1 MKLKAKLTP
10 FSSIVR
16 YVSTGRNALI
26 GLELEHAVGTCDGI
40 CQQDGQ
46 QHFNCAPFHG
56 IYVRETYVTPYSK
69 ENAAACMIQCFWKRH
84 RERTHFTSIVLSSMW
99 NMLDNNQEQLQMKRA
114 EKIKS
119 ASQALSILARQ
130 NSKGP
135 RLSHSVSSV
144 TEDYRGPRLHFPLR
158 LSNVL
163 DMLEQFKK
171 GTILH
176 SKYVMEVL
184 ADAKKFFNQL
194 PTLQEITV
202 NEGEKLTVVGD
213 LHGQLKDLFT
223 IFTTNGL
230 PSNKNKYLFNGDF
243 VDRGLYGTEVV
254 MTILCF
260 RSLYPE
266 SVFLNR
272 GNHESRNQNSWM
284 GFEEEIWEKYDGT
297 NEGDPARASVVYNM
311 FQTFFDTLPLCALVL
326 KKIFVVHGGL
336 FSCDNVTLAH
346 IKAISRKRE
355 PPLHQQGFEDKIYED
370 MLWSDPRAIA
380 GRQPSERGAGTEF
393 GHEVTNNF
401 CAVNRVALV
410 IRSHECVPEGYEVL
424 HGGRLITLFSASR
437 YCGTQLNKGAFLT
450 LGADLQPEIQQFYGN
465 PMTEAE
471 WEKPEEE
478 QVKLQENLEGDAMR
492 MIAERICD
500 HKADLFWYFTQHDQE
515 SNGRVPRLV
524 WAEALKSVLAL
535 DLPFLLCQTKL
546 TDADADNLINYSRFL
561 SRYRIENPTVDSS
574 GWQESIIS
582 TICKKLYRAMGAGS
596 IEHAFRIFDADK
608 NGTIEY
614 DEFMSTLKQMDTG
627 LSEHQ
632 VFELMRTADTNDDGR
647 IDFKEFVQRFEVIFT
662 DIRNQPS
669 DKGSFVQSSPP
680 PPPFNAPSKLQRRT
694 SERETPI
701 GPVPMENVDPE
712 TMSALLQIGKAFF
725 QLDGSLLDNFHRF
738 DTNRDGV
745 LQTEE
750 FFSAI
755 KQLGLTFSDA
765 LLDKIMKAV
774 DLDGGNTIDYK
785 EFLAAFS
792 VKDNSENEVLA
803 KGELTWQQTI
813 LQQVS
818 NVFYQHRIHIRSAF
832 RLFDQDNSGSI
843 SREEFRAGISTFNAI
858 LEMPLSEDQIEALL
872 TMSTTGYGISGH
884 KNSFSSTVKI
894 GNYVED
900 QFGAALAKS
909 SIECSQLGLSEVQ
922 ANFSDPQSKPPP
934 EDKRSIHHETEQY
947 VARTGLSYSL
957 LFPHGMAGCEG
968 SSTDWCTTNQLLH
981 GSQRI
986 PSKKVFE
993 NGSSIGPHSIDSSQ
1007 RNLKSI
1013 ELQKKLAREKRLEQ
1027 SYVTATQANSALVR
1041 KK

>member
-1 MKLKAKLTP
+1 MAAALAFEAAVGKQVLVFGKHAGV
-10 FSSIVR
+10 IR
-16 YVSTGRNALI
+16 YVPAARSALI
-26 GLELEHAVGTCDGI
+26 GVELQRPVGDGDGI

-46 QHFNCAPFHG
+46 QHFACKPLHG
-56 IYVRETYVTPYSK
+56 IYVREENLHAYTK
-69 ENAAACMIQCFWKRH
+69 EDAAACIIQCMWKR
-84 RERTHFTSIVLSSMW
+84 RRALNAFTSVVLSSMW
-99 NMLDNNQEQLQMKRA
+99 NMLDNNQEQLNMKRA

-130 NSKGP
+130 TSKGP

-144 TEDYRGPRLHFPLR
+144 AEDYHGPRLQFPLR

-171 GTILH
+171 GTVLH

-184 ADAKKFFNQL
+184 TEAKRTFGQL

-202 NEGEKLTVVGD
+202 NAGEKLTVVGD

-254 MTILCF
+254 MTLLCF

-266 SVFLNR
+266 GVFLNR

-311 FQTFFDTLPLCALVL
+311 FQAFFDTLPLCALVL

-346 IKAISRKRE
+346 IRGISRKRE

-380 GRQPSERGAGTEF
+380 SRQPSERGAGTEF

-410 IRSHECVPEGYEVL
+410 IRSHECVPEGYDVL

-478 QVKLQENLEGDAMR
+478 QGKLQDNLEGDALR

-515 SNGRVPRLV
+515 ANGKVPRLV
-524 WAEALKSVLAL
+524 WAEALKSVLGL
-535 DLPFLLCQTKL
+535 DLPFLLYQAKL
-546 TDADADNLINYSRFL
+546 ADTDADNLVNYSKFL
-561 SRYRIENPTVDSS
+561 SRYRIENPAVDAS

-582 TICKKLYRAMGAGS
+582 TICKKLYLAMGAGS
-596 IEHAFRIFDADK
+596 IEHAFRIFDADA

-614 DEFMSTLKQMDTG
+614 DEFMATLKGMDTG
-627 LSEHQ
+627 LSEQ
-632 VFELMRTADTNDDGR
+632 QMFELMRTADTNDDGR
-647 IDFKEFVQRFEVIFT
+647 LDFKEFVQRFEVIFT

-669 DKGSFVQSSPP
+669 EKGSFVASSAPP
-680 PPPFNAPSKLQRRT
+680 APFNAPSKLQRRT
-694 SERETPI
+694 SERDQPI
-701 GPVPMENVDPE
+701 GPVPMENLDPE
-712 TMSALLQIGKAFF
+712 TMRALLQIGKAFF
-725 QLDGSLLDNFHRF
+725 QLDGSLLENFHRF

-745 LQTEE
+745 LQTDE
-750 FFSAI
+750 FYAALQ
-755 KQLGLTFSDA
+755 QLGLNFSDA
-765 LLDKIMKAV
+765 LLAKLMAAI

-792 VKDNSENEVLA
+792 VKDNSEVEMLA
-803 KGELTWQQTI
+803 KGELT
-813 LQQVS
+813 LER
-818 NVFYQHRIHIRSAF
+818 FYQHRIHIRSAF
-832 RLFDQDNSGSI
+832 RLFDQDNSGNI
-843 SREEFRAGISTFNAI
+843 SRDEFRAGISTFNAI

-872 TMSTTGYGISGH
+872 VHLDTNRDGNISY
-884 KNSFSSTVKI
+884 KEF
-894 GNYVED
+894 
-900 QFGAALAKS
+900 L
-909 SIECSQLGLSEVQ
+909 
-922 ANFSDPQSKPPP
+922 
-934 EDKRSIHHETEQY
+934 
-947 VARTGLSYSL
+947 
-957 LFPHGMAGCEG
+957 EG
-968 SSTDWCTTNQLLH
+968 FQVVDV
-981 GSQRI
+981 R
-986 PSKKVFE
+986 
-993 NGSSIGPHSIDSSQ
+993 
-1007 RNLKSI
+1007 
-1013 ELQKKLAREKRLEQ
+1013 LQEE
-1027 SYVTATQANSALVR
+1027 
-1041 KK
+1041 